1 MKKYFFSITCLL
13 MVLCFA
19 SIATAEPVDIA
30 SESVNVDHAHSRAEF
45 TGAVVLIQGDFTL
58 KCDRLEAWYVK
69 GDLDHA
75 EAFGHVTFHRK
86 DINGASKRASFQKQ
100 TGILIL
106 FEQATVRSPEGTVSG
121 EKITHNIQTET
132 THVKKTADGRV
143 HVTIDADKTEALKK
157 K

>member
-1 MKKYFFSITCLL
+1 MKKKTSILYL
-13 MVLCFA
+13 MMMLV
-19 SIATAEPVDIA
+19 ATVAAAEPVDIA

-45 TGAVVLIQGDFTL
+45 TGAVVLEQGDFTL

-100 TGILIL
+100 TGVLIL
-106 FEQATVRSPEGTVSG
+106 FEQATVKSPEGTVSG

-132 THVKKTADGRV
+132 TRVNKTADGRV
-143 HVTIDADKTEALKK
+143 HVTIDADEAGTLNKK
-157 K
+157 